1 MATKRKI
8 TINRKP
14 KATVEEVKI
23 EVEKVEP
30 ETEQE
35 VEPEVNVE
43 EVMEE
48 VKEEVKKIQQRDVM
62 GTIWGTEITKPKWR
76 IVFEAQMWAYPMYR
90 LPEEIRKYLVK
101 KGLTTEVYK
110 KSKEWLEKHHVDL
123 EMVQK
128 LKDFLTRRD

>member
-1 MATKRKI
+1 MPKAKWAKRKI

-14 KATVEEVKI
+14 KAVEEVEEVKV
-23 EVEKVEP
+23 EVEK
-30 ETEQE
+30 

-48 VKEEVKKIQQRDVM
+48 VKEEVKKIQKREVM
-62 GTIWGTEITKPKWR
+62 WTIWGTEITKPKWR

-110 KSKEWLEKHHVDL
+110 KNKEWLEKHHVDL

-128 LKDFLTRRD
+128 LKDFLTARD

>member
-14 KATVEEVKI
+14 KAVKEVEKVEEVKI
-23 EVEKVEP
+23 ELEKVEP
-30 ETEQE
+30 EMD
-35 VEPEVNVE
+35 VE

-48 VKEEVKKIQQRDVM
+48 VKEEVKKIQKREVM
-62 GTIWGTEITKPKWR
+62 WTIWGTEITKPKWR

-101 KGLTTEVYK
+101 KWLTTEVWK
-110 KSKEWLEKHHVDL
+110 KDKEWLEKHHVDL
-123 EMVQK
+123 EMVKK
-128 LKDFLTRRD
+128 LKEFLTTRD

>member
-1 MATKRKI
+1 MPTKAKWAKRKI

-14 KATVEEVKI
+14 KAVEEVEEVKI
-23 EVEKVEP
+23 EVEK
-30 ETEQE
+30 

-101 KGLTTEVYK
+101 KWLTTEVYK
-110 KSKEWLEKHHVDL
+110 KDKEWLEKHHVDL

-128 LKDFLTRRD
+128 LKEFLTRRD

>member
-1 MATKRKI
+1 MPAKRKI

-14 KATVEEVKI
+14 KAVKEVEEVEEVKI
-23 EVEKVEP
+23 EVEK
-30 ETEQE
+30 

-48 VKEEVKKIQQRDVM
+48 VKEEVKKIQKREVM
-62 GTIWGTEITKPKWR
+62 WTIWGTEITKPKWR

-101 KGLTTEVYK
+101 KWLTTEVWK
-110 KSKEWLEKHHVDL
+110 KDKEWLEKHHVDL

-128 LKDFLTRRD
+128 LKEFLTTRD

>member
-1 MATKRKI
+1 MPAKAKRKI

-14 KATVEEVKI
+14 KAVKEVEEVKI
-23 EVEKVEP
+23 EVEK
-30 ETEQE
+30 

-101 KGLTTEVYK
+101 KGLTTEVWK
-110 KSKEWLEKHHVDL
+110 KDKEWLEKHHVDL

-128 LKDFLTRRD
+128 LKEFLTTRD

>member
-14 KATVEEVKI
+14 KAVKEV
-23 EVEKVEP
+23 EVEKVE
-30 ETEQE
+30 Q
-35 VEPEVNVE
+35 EVNVE

-48 VKEEVKKIQQRDVM
+48 VKEEVKKIQKREVM
-62 GTIWGTEITKPKWR
+62 WTIWGTEITKPKWR

-101 KGLTTEVYK
+101 KGLTTDVWK
-110 KSKEWLEKHHVDL
+110 KDKEWLEKHHVDL

-128 LKDFLTRRD
+128 LKEFLTARD

>member
-1 MATKRKI
+1 MPAKRKI

-14 KATVEEVKI
+14 KVENVEEVEEVK
-23 EVEKVEP
+23 VELEK
-30 ETEQE
+30 

-48 VKEEVKKIQQRDVM
+48 VKEEVKKIQKREVM
-62 GTIWGTEITKPKWR
+62 WTIWGTEITKPKWR

-101 KGLTTEVYK
+101 KGLTTEVWK
-110 KSKEWLEKHHVDL
+110 KNKEWLEKHHVDL

-128 LKDFLTRRD
+128 LKDFLTTRD

>member
-1 MATKRKI
+1 MAKAKRKI

-14 KATVEEVKI
+14 KAENVEEVEEVKI
-23 EVEKVEP
+23 EVEK
-30 ETEQE
+30 

-48 VKEEVKKIQQRDVM
+48 VKEEVKKIHKREVM
-62 GTIWGTEITKPKWR
+62 WTIWGTEITKPKWR

-101 KGLTTEVYK
+101 KWLTTEVWK
-110 KSKEWLEKHHVDL
+110 KDKEWLEKHHVDL

-128 LKDFLTRRD
+128 LKEFLTTRD

>member
-1 MATKRKI
+1 MQSIDTSNGLGQWLKSDLFINVIKMATKRKI

-62 GTIWGTEITKPKWR
+62 GTI
-76 IVFEAQMWAYPMYR
+76 
-90 LPEEIRKYLVK
+90 
-101 KGLTTEVYK
+101 
-110 KSKEWLEKHHVDL
+110 
-123 EMVQK
+123 
-128 LKDFLTRRD
+128 

>member
-1 MATKRKI
+1 MPTKAKWAKRKI

-14 KATVEEVKI
+14 KAVKEVEEVKI
-23 EVEKVEP
+23 EVEK
-30 ETEQE
+30 

-62 GTIWGTEITKPKWR
+62 GTIGWTEITKPKWR

-110 KSKEWLEKHHVDL
+110 KDKEWLEKHHVDL

-128 LKDFLTRRD
+128 LKEFLTRRD

>member
-1 MATKRKI
+1 MPTKAKWAKRKI

-14 KATVEEVKI
+14 KAENVEEVKI
-23 EVEKVEP
+23 EVEK
-30 ETEQE
+30 

-101 KGLTTEVYK
+101 KGLTTEVWK
-110 KSKEWLEKHHVDL
+110 KDKEWLEKHHVDL

-128 LKDFLTRRD
+128 LKEFLTTRD

>member
-14 KATVEEVKI
+14 KAVKEV
-23 EVEKVEP
+23 EVEKVEK
-30 ETEQE
+30 

-62 GTIWGTEITKPKWR
+62 
-76 IVFEAQMWAYPMYR
+76 
-90 LPEEIRKYLVK
+90 
-101 KGLTTEVYK
+101 
-110 KSKEWLEKHHVDL
+110 
-123 EMVQK
+123 
-128 LKDFLTRRD
+128 

>member
-1 MATKRKI
+1 MPKAKRKI

-14 KATVEEVKI
+14 KAVEEVEEVKV
-23 EVEKVEP
+23 EVEK
-30 ETEQE
+30 

-48 VKEEVKKIQQRDVM
+48 VKEEVKKIQKREVM
-62 GTIWGTEITKPKWR
+62 WTIWGTEITKPKWR

-90 LPEEIRKYLVK
+90 LPDEIRKYLVK

-110 KSKEWLEKHHVDL
+110 KNKEWLEKHHVDL

-128 LKDFLTRRD
+128 LKDFLTARD

>member
-1 MATKRKI
+1 
-8 TINRKP
+8 
-14 KATVEEVKI
+14 
-23 EVEKVEP
+23 
-30 ETEQE
+30 
-35 VEPEVNVE
+35 
-43 EVMEE
+43 
-48 VKEEVKKIQQRDVM
+48 
-62 GTIWGTEITKPKWR
+62 
-76 IVFEAQMWAYPMYR
+76 MYR